1 MRILLF
7 NRSLGSGGAE
17 RQLALL
23 ALELHRR
30 QVPVAVA
37 ALYARGPW
45 RKVLEEAGVEV
56 IDLAKTGRWDV
67 VGCLWRSWRRFR
79 AWQPDVIYS
88 FFGTGPIATVLKP
101 QIPRARLVLSVRA
114 SDMDLGLYDW
124 FVRWFD
130 KANLLA
136 MRYADAIVCNSA
148 AGRRHLLAQ
157 GVARAERI
165 AVVPNGI
172 EVSRYAFD
180 ADKRTHQRSAW
191 NVKCSD
197 RLVGIVARL
206 DPIKGHSTFLS
217 AAALALKGAPD
228 LRFVC
233 AGGGEGPLL
242 GSLQAQAEKLGIADR
257 VIWAGHC
264 SDLTAVYSAM
274 DLLVLASTSEGF
286 PNVIGE
292 GMACGLPVVAT
303 DVGDCREIV
312 AEHGWIVSP
321 GDAHAL
327 GQAILSAS
335 AATTDWDRTKPLD
348 HIAAHYSVEAM
359 VKATL
364 TVLEQARSG
373 CASSTS

>member
-7 NRSLGSGGAE
+7 NRSLSGGGAE

-23 ALELHRR
+23 ALELHRKR
-30 QVPVAVA
+30 VPVAVA
-37 ALYARGPW
+37 AFYASGPW
-45 RKVLEEAGVEV
+45 RKVLDDAGVEV

-67 VGCLWRSWRRFR
+67 FGFLWRSLRQFR
-79 AWQPDVIYS
+79 AWQPSVIYS
-88 FFGTGPIATVLKP
+88 FIGTGLIATVLKP
-101 QIPRARLVLSVRA
+101 LIPRAKLAWSVRA
-114 SDMDLGLYDW
+114 SDMDLSLYDW
-124 FVRWFD
+124 FVRWFE
-130 KANLLA
+130 KASLLA
-136 MRYADAIVCNSA
+136 MRHADAIVCNSA

-157 GVARAERI
+157 GITGAERI

-172 EVSRYAFD
+172 EVNRYAFD
-180 ADKRTHQRSAW
+180 AGRRMHQRSAW
-191 NVKCSD
+191 NINCSE
-197 RLVGIVARL
+197 RLVGLIARI

-233 AGGGEGPLL
+233 AGGGD
-242 GSLQAQAEKLGIADR
+242 GSLLASLEGQAEKLGIADR

-264 SDLTAVYSAM
+264 SDLAAVYSAL
-274 DLLVLASTSEGF
+274 DVLVLASTSEGF

-312 AEHGWIVSP
+312 AEHGWIVPPSDP
-321 GDAHAL
+321 QAL
-327 GQAILSAS
+327 GKAILAAS
-335 AATTDWDRTKPLD
+335 AAADEWDRTRPIT
-348 HIAAHYSVEAM
+348 HITTNFSVEAM

-364 TVLEQARSG
+364 AVLEQA
-373 CASSTS
+373 